1 MPMPDALTA
10 ALQREAAREAYG
22 ESALGSCNFGR
33 VVELMV
39 RDQPLDLARPVAPPS
54 LGPCE
59 SRDLAALALPD
70 PQRRD
75 GEASPS

>member
-22 ESALGSCNFGR
+22 ESGSCNFGR

-39 RDQPLDLARPVAPPS
+39 QDQPLDLARPVAPPS
-54 LGPCE
+54 LGPRE
-59 SRDLAALALPD
+59 SRDLAALALSD
-70 PQRRD
+70 HQRRD
-75 GEASPS
+75 GEASSS